1 MKYDKKLI
9 PQFNE
14 LLVPIIKALKAL
26 GGQGSSKEINEKL
39 IEILDISP
47 ELANIPHN
55 DRSAQTELAYRAA
68 WSRTYLKKA
77 GYINNPTRNYWELTK
92 DINSDDIDP
101 QRIVESVR
109 EEATKMTEDLEQLE
123 ISKIEAAQVFESYVI
138 RTLKEYLN
146 FQNKSSF
153 KAKTN
158 DRADLYISEGIA
170 DIEKPVY
177 VEIKYG
183 TYPNIL
189 SIIKGYCHRAS
200 KWIDKQNEHILFVVN
215 EKIIDKGR
223 LIRDV
228 KNQYDIEIS
237 IWNIEEL
244 TERIPTFP
252 TKLDYLSN
260 PRAAIV
266 ERVINENNKEKLSQ
280 DNEEKIEA
288 LREAYENE
296 QVVLFLGAG
305 VSIDAGV
312 PLWDELI
319 NRLLLRMLNLK
330 IQDSSDENDATSAP
344 KFTEEDIENI
354 SKIALK
360 NKEDT
365 PLMQMRY
372 IRTALTQDM
381 YYSAVHDE
389 LYADNININTKLLDA
404 LAKISTP
411 RRHHKGLES
420 IVTYNFDNL
429 MEQSLKK
436 WGVEYNVIQTDKMP
450 VTDKLNIYHVHGY
463 LPQDENNTQERSE
476 LIFSEEDYHR
486 VYGDAYCWSNMAQV
500 KAFQDNVC
508 LFVGCSLTDPNL
520 RRLLDS
526 AMRHPKEMRHF
537 AILKRKNFEL
547 ENESQQQEA
556 LIKWYQE
563 FDDAIRD
570 QIFKSFGI
578 SVIWINDY
586 KEIPDILNGLLKS

>member
-1 MKYDKKLI
+1 MACDKSSL
-9 PQFNE
+9 PQFND
-14 LLVPIIKALKAL
+14 LLVPIIVALKEL
-26 GGQGSSKEINEKL
+26 GGQGSNKEINNKL
-39 IEILDISP
+39 VEILNISP
-47 ELANIPHN
+47 DIAEIPHN
-55 DRSAQTELAYRAA
+55 SSDSRTELEYRAA
-68 WSRTYLKKA
+68 WGRTYLKKA
-77 GYINNPTRNYWELTK
+77 GYIDNPFRSSWRLMT
-92 DINSDDIDP
+92 DVDPDDIDP
-101 QRIVESVR
+101 QVIVESVR
-109 EEATKMTEDLEQLE
+109 AEAKKMTEELETLE
-123 ISKIEAAQVFESYVI
+123 ISKIEAAQAFERYVV
-138 RTLKEYLN
+138 RTLQEYLN
-146 FQNKSSF
+146 FQNKSAIEAG
-153 KAKTN
+153 KN
-158 DRADLYISEGIA
+158 DRADLYIPEGIA

-183 TYPNIL
+183 TYPHIAQ
-189 SIIKGYCHRAS
+189 IIKGYCHRAS
-200 KWIDKQNEHILFVVN
+200 SWIDKQNEHILFVVN
-215 EKIIDKGR
+215 EKRIDKGR

-244 TERIPTFP
+244 TEQIPTFP

-266 ERVINENNKEKLSQ
+266 ENVIHENNKERLSQ
-280 DNEEKIEA
+280 DNAQKKES
-288 LREAYENE
+288 LREAYKNE

-330 IQDSSDENDATSAP
+330 IQDSSDENDVGNTP

-372 IRTALTQDM
+372 IRAALTEDM

-389 LYADNININTKLLDA
+389 LYADKININTELLDA

-411 RRHHKGLES
+411 RRQHKGLES
-420 IVTYNFDNL
+420 IVTYNFDDL

-436 WGVEYNVIQTDKMP
+436 WGVEYRVIQTDEMP
-450 VTDKLNIYHVHGY
+450 ATDKLNIYHVHGY
-463 LPQDENNTQERSE
+463 LPQDENNAQERSE

-520 RRLLDS
+520 RRLLDN
-526 AMRHPKEMRHF
+526 AMRRPKEIRHF
-537 AILKRKNFEL
+537 AILKRKSFKL
-547 ENESQQQEA
+547 ENENRQQEA

-578 SVIWINDY
+578 SVIWVNDY

>member
-1 MKYDKKLI
+1 MNYNKKLI

-14 LLVPIIKALKAL
+14 LFAPTIEALKKL
-26 GGQGSSKEINEKL
+26 GGSASSKEINEKL
-39 IEILDISP
+39 IEILCIPP
-47 ELANIPHN
+47 EIANIPHN
-55 DRSAQTELAYRAA
+55 DRSAQTEFAYRTA
-68 WSRTYLKKA
+68 WSRTYLKKV
-77 GYINNPTRNYWELTK
+77 GYINNPTRSYWKLIV
-92 DINSDDIDP
+92 DINPDDIDP
-101 QRIVESVR
+101 QKIVDSAR
-109 EEATKMTEDLEQLE
+109 EEATKMTEDLKSLE

-153 KAKTN
+153 EVKTN
-158 DRADLYISEGIA
+158 DRADLYIQEGIA
-170 DIEKPVY
+170 DIEKSVY

-183 TYPNIL
+183 TYPNIIP
-189 SIIKGYCHRAS
+189 IIEGYCHRAS

-266 ERVINENNKEKLSQ
+266 ESVINENNKEKLSQ
-280 DNEEKIEA
+280 DNEGKMAA
-288 LREAYENE
+288 LREAYKNE
-296 QVVLFLGAG
+296 KVVLFLGAG

-330 IQDSSDENDATSAP
+330 IQDSSDENDAVSTP

-372 IRTALTQDM
+372 IRAALTQDM
-381 YYSAVHDE
+381 YFSAVHDE
-389 LYADNININTKLLDA
+389 LYADKININTQLLDA

-411 RRHHKGLES
+411 RRQHKGLES

-429 MEQSLKK
+429 MEQSHKK
-436 WGVEYNVIQTDKMP
+436 WGVEYNVIQADKMP

-463 LPQDENNTQERSE
+463 LPQGENNVEERSE

-520 RRLLDS
+520 RRLLDN
-526 AMRHPKEMRHF
+526 AMRHPKEIRHF
-537 AILKRKNFEL
+537 AILKRKSFEL

-556 LIKWYQE
+556 VIKWYQE

-578 SVIWINDY
+578 SVIWVNAY
-586 KEIPDILNGLLKS
+586 EEIPDILNGLLKS